1 MVELIKDNGSKIY
14 RIKNIDFVDERIDVY
29 ECIDYKNDIWK
40 DSSIKVYIPDVLK
53 DAVFITFISTMQQ
66 NGQMDEC
73 GFLEDYKTWSDNTEY
88 NYRIFAK
95 HNEISNFVINY
106 PLLYEKVKNNEKI
119 PFGGGYYI
127 MLRTIDEEDRMFL
140 ESMGIVIEDRL

>member
-1 MVELIKDNGSKIY
+1 
-14 RIKNIDFVDERIDVY
+14 
-29 ECIDYKNDIWK
+29 
-40 DSSIKVYIPDVLK
+40 
-53 DAVFITFISTMQQ
+53 MQQ

-106 PLLYEKVKNNEKI
+106 PILYEKVKNNEKI
-119 PFGGGYYI
+119 PFGGAFFRPRPVRQLQRHDCEDGDEPDRGP
-127 MLRTIDEEDRMFL
+127 LRDDRH
-140 ESMGIVIEDRL
+140 DR